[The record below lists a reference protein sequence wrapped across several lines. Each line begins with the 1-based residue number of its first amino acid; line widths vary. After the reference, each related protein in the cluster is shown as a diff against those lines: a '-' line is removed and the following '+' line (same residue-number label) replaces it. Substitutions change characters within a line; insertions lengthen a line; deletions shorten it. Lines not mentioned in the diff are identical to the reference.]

1 MTIFQRLFPKA
12 VELDRAAKRID
23 VLDAENVELRR
34 KNSNLWDSYSSANN
48 RAEVLAKESA
58 DLKAKIRKQT
68 EADLL
73 LVSMQIQ
80 KRILEGEKIETS
92 SGLQALYAQQQ
103 SLASNLSPYSGYMSQ
118 LGGLGQALGLGSVF
132 GGRGY

>member
-12 VELDRAAKRID
+12 VELDKAAKRID

-34 KNSNLWDSYSSANN
+34 KNSNLWDSYNSANN
-48 RAEVLAKESA
+48 RAEVLAKEST

-103 SLASNLSPYSGYMSQ
+103 SLASNISPYSGYMGQ
-118 LGGLGQALGLGSVF
+118 LGGLGHALGLGNVF

>member
-1 MTIFQRLFPKA
+1 MSIFQRLFPKA
-12 VELDRAAKRID
+12 VELDKAAKRID

-34 KNSNLWDSYSSANN
+34 KNSALWDSYNSANN
-48 RAEVLAKESA
+48 RAEVLAKENS

-80 KRILEGEKIETS
+80 QRILAGEKIETS
-92 SGLQALYAQQQ
+92 SGLQSLYAQQQ
-103 SLASNLSPYSGYMSQ
+103 ALAANYSPYGSYMSQ
-118 LGGLGQALGLGSVF
+118 LGSLGQTLGLGNLF